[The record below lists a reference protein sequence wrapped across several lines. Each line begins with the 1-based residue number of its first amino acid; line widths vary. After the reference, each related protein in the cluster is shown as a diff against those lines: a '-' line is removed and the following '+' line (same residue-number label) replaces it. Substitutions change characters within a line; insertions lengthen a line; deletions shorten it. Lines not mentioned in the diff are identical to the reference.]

1 MHDVVGWSPNYKKR
15 KRDIE
20 IRKKKKRNPL
30 PNDRGGTWEEKN
42 KELYLTIDG
51 KIYSILFPVCILI
64 HQLYILL
71 ISFCPL

>member
-1 MHDVVGWSPNYKKR
+1 MHDVVGWSPNYKKI
-15 KRDIE
+15 KKERDIE
-20 IRKKKKRNPL
+20 IQKKKKRNLL

-64 HQLYILL
+64 HQVYIY
-71 ISFCPL
+71 C